1 MKPIF
6 PPLFFSLLLVL
17 LNVPLMAT
25 EQSLTPTLQPAVL
38 NNNET
43 LSYQLVKKNNSNK
56 LLWVT
61 HQKLNLSGLSLVSLL
76 NDLGLRVLPLTIN
89 SNEHDLTAIDR
100 QLTSQLVYIATLF
113 NGYQFKPKENP
124 QEEIIAA
131 VINKTLANYVDQL
144 LPQFDEV
151 VRLRSA
157 IAKYR
162 QLSSLPWP
170 SIAEKFNPQLGQGH
184 QEITKLRAILSAL
197 GDIDNS
203 KLSNFRQHIF
213 DPEVIEALK
222 HFQTR
227 HGLKATG
234 ILDNKTRL
242 ALAITP
248 KQRIEIMQANLWR
261 WLSLPSHP
269 PQRYLQ
275 VNIPSYHLSL
285 IENNQQTLAM
295 KVIVGDKQH
304 PTPIMVTEINSVTI
318 NPTWTPTYNIVN
330 NELLPQNTRDPGSL
344 KRQNFK
350 LAKGAWHQQVF
361 REIEQ
366 LTTDIKKL
374 LPEYHLV
381 QAAGENNALGKHRF
395 NIKNHHSV
403 YLHDTPVKNL
413 FSKSNRALSHGCI
426 RLQFSGLLAEAFLA
440 SENKLKQQV
449 RNASQSGDTSHIRLS
464 SNIPVYI
471 TYQTVWVA
479 ANGKIN
485 WRDDIYQLDQGALI
499 PTIIPILIPAP
510 KQIITTAQSDAILGN
525 TVLAH
530 F

>member
-1 MKPIF
+1 MKPVF
-6 PPLFFSLLLVL
+6 LSFSLVL
-17 LNVPLMAT
+17 LIVSLVAVA
-25 EQSLTPTLQPAVL
+25 EQSLTPTRQPAVL
-38 NNNET
+38 NNDEVLN
-43 LSYQLVKKNNSNK
+43 YQLLKKKNSDK
-56 LLWVT
+56 FLWFA
-61 HQKLNLSGLSLVSLL
+61 HQQLNLSGLSLVSLI
-76 NDLGLRVLPLTIN
+76 NDLGLSISPIAIN
-89 SNEHDLTAIDR
+89 SEKSDITTIDQ
-100 QLTSQLVYIATLF
+100 QLTFQLVYIANLF

-124 QEEIIAA
+124 QADIIAA
-131 VINKTLANYVDQL
+131 VTNKTLANYVDQL

-170 SIAEKFNPQLGQGH
+170 SIDAEFNPQLGQGH
-184 QEITKLRAILSAL
+184 QEIRKLRTILSAL

-203 KLSNFRQHIF
+203 KLSSYRQHIF

-222 HFQTR
+222 NFQAR
-227 HGLKATG
+227 HGLKAKG

-248 KQRIEIMQANLWR
+248 KQRIEIMQVNLWR
-261 WLSLPSHP
+261 WLSLPSSP

-350 LAKGAWHQQVF
+350 LAKGAWHQQEF
-361 REIEQ
+361 REIAKQ
-366 LTTDIKKL
+366 TPDIKKF

-381 QAAGENNALGKHRF
+381 QTAGKNNALGKHRF

-426 RLQFSGLLAEAFLA
+426 RLQFSEKLAKEFFD
-440 SENKLKQQV
+440 SKNKLKQQV
-449 RNASQSGDTSHIRLS
+449 RKADRTGDTFHIRLS
-464 SNIPVYI
+464 SSVPVYI

-479 ANGKIN
+479 ANGQIN
-485 WRDDIYQLDQGALI
+485 WRDDIYQLD
-499 PTIIPILIPAP
+499 
-510 KQIITTAQSDAILGN
+510 N
-525 TVLAH
+525 TEFINQDDFAYNSSLTKVLH
-530 F
+530 